1 MASRTMRIMRPW
13 ARATFSPPRSPRFSP
28 RNFRPRNIQDPVPRN
43 ILAVPSA
50 HDAQDAPHAPR
61 NFLHASFP
69 PFFRCFR
76 PLRNIRDPSPRNILA
91 VPSAH
96 HAHDAHDAPYAD
108 GRSQPNPLPPS
119 LRGRRGREPPCML
132 PSPLPPSAAQG
143 RPGPPSAAQCRPAP
157 PSAAQCRPVPPSAA
171 QSGRGRGRG
180 FRAAAQHLR
189 LPFRADAHHAPLG
202 PRNIFHAS
210 DSQVSPAKLPAAQHP
225 GPGSAQHP
233 GRPFRASCARCASG
247 R

>member
-50 HDAQDAPHAPR
+50 HDAHDAPHAPR

-76 PLRNIRDPSPRNILA
+76 PLRNIRGPVPRNILA

-96 HAHDAHDAPYAD
+96 HAHDAPHAD

-119 LRGRRGREPPCML
+119 LRGKGGRSRPVCSPPRCR
-132 PSPLPPSAAQG
+132 PGPPRAAQG
-143 RPGPPSAAQCRPAP
+143 RPAP
-157 PSAAQCRPVPPSAA
+157 PS
-171 QSGRGRGRG
+171 RGGAG
-180 FRAAAQHLR
+180 GGVFE
-189 LPFRADAHHAPLG
+189 P
-202 PRNIFHAS
+202 PRNIFDFPSAHHAHDAPHAPRNILHTS
-210 DSQVSPAKLPAAQHP
+210 LPQVSPAKFPAAQYP
-225 GPGSAQHP
+225 GPVSAQHLARSLP
-233 GRPFRASCARCASG
+233 RTMRTMRLRPTADSR
-247 R
+247 